1 MFSRDQINKIATH
14 LGYEGPMSQFSK
26 FLASDPALQRRYF
39 SIQNYYK
46 DKVLEASKG
55 AYVKKYQTGGSVE
68 DEEDNNANDNPNFIG
83 NQMANN
89 IKNPEFA
96 EGAKLTAKNIA
107 DNSMVTSG
115 KTDLEEGTG
124 QLSGDTTADVSTVD
138 NTATAQNP
146 ANMAANTYDAATSN
160 QGIDN
165 ELNKDKAVEGNVSD
179 AAQIQAQTQDPTS
192 TAVAGQTAAQGQATQ
207 IDKAAKRE
215 LQQGELLDGSS
226 VDQTKV
232 DDLAD
237 TTMQSAAS
245 IKGEMSSLMK
255 DFEGGNTP
263 VWAAGAMRQA
273 QQMLAERGL
282 AASSIAGQA
291 IVQATMEASLP
302 LAQMEAGNKQA
313 MAMEVAKQRAAFLN
327 LEFTQDFQSKVANA
341 TRISTIADMNFNADQ
356 QIILENAKMAQT
368 MNLANLSNR
377 QAVKMGEIAQI
388 AALET
393 MNLNNRQQA
402 AVDNAK
408 AFLAMDMTNVSN
420 EQAKMMFNA
429 QSRVQSLFDD
439 TAAKN
444 AALQFNAT
452 SQNQTDQYFASL
464 KSATDQ
470 YNATQKNA
478 TAQFNSGQENAMA
491 QFNAETKN
499 NREQFNA
506 NNQLVIAQ
514 SNAQWRRE
522 IATADTAAQ
531 NFSNQRNA
539 DALLDISNTASNN
552 MWQYHRDSME
562 WAWTSAENERGRQV
576 NMAIAELN
584 AKTQTD
590 MAQAKID
597 WETSKSWGGWIF
609 SVLSGGK
616 L

>member
-68 DEEDNNANDNPNFIG
+68 DEEDNPNFIG
-83 NQMANN
+83 NQMAKN

-96 EGAKLTAKNIA
+96 EGAKLNANNVA
-107 DNSMVTSG
+107 NNEQVTSG
-115 KTDLEEGTG
+115 KTDITTGTG
-124 QLSGDTTADVSTVD
+124 EVSGDITTDTSTVK
-138 NTATAQNP
+138 NTETVTAP
-146 ANMAANTYDAATSN
+146 ETTGANTYEAETSSGN
-160 QGIDN
+160 VDDT
-165 ELNKDKAVEGNVSD
+165 LNKDKAVEGKVSD
-179 AAQIQAQTQDPTS
+179 AALMDAQTQDPES
-192 TAVAGQTAAQGQATQ
+192 TALAGQTAAQGEATQ
-207 IDKAAKRE
+207 IEKAANRE
-215 LQQGELLDGSS
+215 LQQGELIDGSA
-226 VDQTKV
+226 VDQDKV
-232 DDLAD
+232 DNLAD
-237 TTMQSAAS
+237 QTMKSAVDVREVQADF
-245 IKGEMSSLMK
+245 MK
-255 DFEGGNTP
+255 DFEGGNVP
-263 VWAAGAMRQA
+263 IWANDAMLQARQE
-273 QQMLAERGL
+273 LAARGL
-282 AASSIAGQA
+282 SASSIAGQS
-291 IVQATMEASLP
+291 IIQAMMKSSLP
-302 LAQMEAGNKQA
+302 LVEMQVGNKQQ
-313 MAMEVAKQRAAFLN
+313 MAVEASKQRANFLN
-327 LEFTQDFQSKVANA
+327 LEFTQDFEARVKNA
-341 TRISTIADMNFNADQ
+341 ARISEIADMNFTAEQ
-356 QIILENAKMAQT
+356 QVILENAKMAET
-368 MNLANLSNR
+368 MNLQNLTNK
-377 QAVKMGEIAQI
+377 QAVKMAEIAQI

-393 MNLNNRQQA
+393 TNLNNRQLAAQQNAQA
-402 AVDNAK
+402 FLDMDMKNVDNA
-408 AFLAMDMTNVSN
+408 
-420 EQAKMMFNA
+420 QAKVMFDA
-429 QSRVQSLFDD
+429 ASRIQALFDD
-439 TAAKN
+439 TAAAN
-444 AALQFNAT
+444 AAKQFNAT
-452 SQNQTDQYFASL
+452 SQNQTDQFFAEL
-464 KSATDQ
+464 KSATEQ

-499 NREQFNA
+499 NRDQFNA

-531 NFSNQRNA
+531 NFANQRNA
-539 DALLDISNTASNN
+539 DALLDISTTASNN

-576 NMAIAELN
+576 NMAISELN

-590 MAQAKID
+590 MAQTKLD